1 MMMRKSITVAKTDFK
16 NALDLRFVKLGL
28 IMSIAFGP
36 VMIIFMFGS
45 LMAIIPPAEFSIV
58 VAILGPLVPSI
69 LGIFSIIP
77 TTMIAA
83 NALVGEREMNT
94 LEPLLCTPLTDREL
108 LWGKTMAGAIP
119 SLIILV
125 SSTLVS
131 VVGVAVLTIVMGFP
145 LLIILDLPGLFL
157 LSTAVPIMVFA
168 IIAVMIIVSGR
179 VTRVYEAY
187 QMTTAVIIVF
197 IIPMILPMIGL
208 ETGNIEELVWF
219 SNFITL
225 LIASV
230 LFVVGWAVALRLFNR
245 DKLVSMV

>member
-1 MMMRKSITVAKTDFK
+1 MMRKSITVAKTDFK

-28 IMSIAFGP
+28 IMSVAFGP
-36 VMIIFMFGS
+36 VMIIFMFVS
-45 LMAIIPPAEFSIV
+45 LLAIVPLAEFGIV
-58 VAILGPLVPSI
+58 LAVLGPIVPSI
-69 LGIFSIIP
+69 LGIFAIIP

-125 SSTLVS
+125 SSTIVS
-131 VVGVAVLTIVMGFP
+131 VVGVAVLTIAMGFP
-145 LLIILDLPGLFL
+145 MLIILDLPGVFL
-157 LSTAVPIMVFA
+157 LSTAVPIMIFA

-187 QMTTAVIIVF
+187 QMTTAVIVVF
-197 IIPMILPMIGL
+197 IIPMVLPMIGL
-208 ETGNIEELVWF
+208 ETGNIAELVWF

-225 LIASV
+225 IIAAL
-230 LFVVGWAVALRLFNR
+230 LFVIGWAIALKLFNR

>member
-1 MMMRKSITVAKTDFK
+1 MMRKSLTVAKTDFK

-36 VMIIFMFGS
+36 VMIILLYVS
-45 LMAIIPPAEFSIV
+45 IIPILPPSEVGFVLS
-58 VAILGPLVPSI
+58 ILGPIVAPI

-77 TTMIAA
+77 TTMISA

-108 LWGKTMAGAIP
+108 LLGKTFAGAIP

-125 SSTLVS
+125 SSTIIS
-131 VVGVAVLTIVMGFP
+131 VVGVAILTVAMGIP
-145 LLIILDLPGLFL
+145 MLIILDFPGVFL
-157 LSTAVPIMVFA
+157 LATAVPLMIFA
-168 IIAVMIIVSGR
+168 IIAIMIIVSGR

-187 QMTTAVIIVF
+187 QMTTMIILVF
-197 IIPMILPMIGL
+197 MIPLILPMMGI
-208 ETGNIEELVWF
+208 ETGVSSDLVWF
-219 SNFITL
+219 SNITT
-225 LIASV
+225 LIIAG
-230 LFVVGWAVALRLFNR
+230 LIFVIGWAIALKLFNR

>member
-1 MMMRKSITVAKTDFK
+1 MMRKSITVAKTDFK

-36 VMIIFMFGS
+36 GMIIFMFVS
-45 LMAIIPPAEFSIV
+45 LLALVPLAEFGIV
-58 VAILGPLVPSI
+58 IAVLGPIVPSI

-94 LEPLLCTPLTDREL
+94 LEPLLCTPLTDRQL

-125 SSTLVS
+125 ASTIVS
-131 VVGVAVLTIVMGFP
+131 VVGVAVLSIAMGFP
-145 LLIILDLPGLFL
+145 MLIILDLPGIFL
-157 LSTAVPIMVFA
+157 LSTAVPIMIFA

-187 QMTTAVIIVF
+187 QMTTAVIVVF

-208 ETGNIEELVWF
+208 ETGNIAELVWF
-219 SNFITL
+219 SNSITL
-225 LIASV
+225 IIAV
-230 LFVVGWAVALRLFNR
+230 LLFVIGWAIALRLFNR

>member
-1 MMMRKSITVAKTDFK
+1 MMRKSLTVAKIDFK

-28 IMSIAFGP
+28 IMSLAFGP
-36 VMIIFMFGS
+36 VMIILMFVS
-45 LMAIIPPAEFSIV
+45 LVAVIPPSEFDFV
-58 VAILGPLVPSI
+58 VLLLGPMVPSL
-69 LGIFSIIP
+69 LGIFAIIP
-77 TTMIAA
+77 TTMISA

-125 SSTLVS
+125 GSTIAS
-131 VVGVAVLTIVMGFP
+131 VVGVAVLTLAMGYP
-145 LLIILDLPGLFL
+145 MLIILDLSGIFL
-157 LSTAVPIMVFA
+157 LSTAVPIMIFA
-168 IIAVMIIVSGR
+168 IIAIMIIISGR

-187 QMTTAVIIVF
+187 QMTTPIILVF
-197 IIPMILPMIGL
+197 MIPMILPMMGA
-208 ETGNIEELVWF
+208 ETGSVGELAWF

-225 LIASV
+225 TIATLV
-230 LFVVGWAVALRLFNR
+230 FVIGWAIALKLFNR

>member
-1 MMMRKSITVAKTDFK
+1 MMRKSITVAKTDFK

-28 IMSIAFGP
+28 VMSIAFGP
-36 VMIIFMFGS
+36 GMIIIMFVS
-45 LMAIIPPAEFSIV
+45 LLALIPLAEFGIV
-58 VAILGPLVPSI
+58 IAVLGPIVPSI

-125 SSTLVS
+125 CSTIVS
-131 VVGVAVLTIVMGFP
+131 VVGVAVLSVAMGFP
-145 LLIILDLPGLFL
+145 MLIILDFPGVFL
-157 LSTAVPIMVFA
+157 LSTAVPIMIFA

-187 QMTTAVIIVF
+187 QMTTAVIVVF
-197 IIPMILPMIGL
+197 IIPMMLPMIGF
-208 ETGNIEELVWF
+208 ETGNIAELVWF

-225 LIASV
+225 IIATL
-230 LFVVGWAVALRLFNR
+230 LFVIGWAVALRLFNR

>member
-1 MMMRKSITVAKTDFK
+1 MRKSITVAKTDFK

-28 IMSIAFGP
+28 IMSVAFGP
-36 VMIIFMFGS
+36 GMIIFMFVS
-45 LMAIIPPAEFSIV
+45 LLAIVPLPGFGIV
-58 VAILGPLVPSI
+58 LAVLGPIVPSI
-69 LGIFSIIP
+69 LGIFAIIP

-125 SSTLVS
+125 CSTIVS
-131 VVGVAVLTIVMGFP
+131 VVGVAVLTIAMGFP
-145 LLIILDLPGLFL
+145 MLIILDLPGVFL
-157 LSTAVPIMVFA
+157 LSTAVPIMIFA

-187 QMTTAVIIVF
+187 QMTTAVIVVF

-208 ETGNIEELVWF
+208 ETGNIAELVWF

-225 LIASV
+225 IIASL
-230 LFVVGWAVALRLFNR
+230 LFVIGWAIALKLFNR

>member
-131 VVGVAVLTIVMGFP
+131 VVG
-145 LLIILDLPGLFL
+145 LPGLFL

>member
-1 MMMRKSITVAKTDFK
+1 MMRKSITVAKTDFK

-28 IMSIAFGP
+28 VMSVAFGP
-36 VMIIFMFGS
+36 VMIILMFVS
-45 LMAIIPPAEFSIV
+45 LMAIVPPAEFGIV
-58 VAILGPLVPSI
+58 LMLLGPIVPSI

-125 SSTLVS
+125 SSTIAS
-131 VVGVAVLTIVMGFP
+131 VVGVAVLSVAMGFP
-145 LLIILDLPGLFL
+145 MLIILDIAGVFL
-157 LSTAVPIMVFA
+157 LSTAVPIMIFA

-197 IIPMILPMIGL
+197 IIPMILPMIGF
-208 ETGNIEELVWF
+208 EAGNIAELVWLC
-219 SNFITL
+219 NFITL
-225 LIASV
+225 IIAAL
-230 LFVVGWAVALRLFNR
+230 LFVIGWAVALKLFNR

>member
-1 MMMRKSITVAKTDFK
+1 MMRKSITVAKTDFK

-36 VMIIFMFGS
+36 GMIIFMFVS
-45 LMAIIPPAEFSIV
+45 LLALVPLAEFGIV
-58 VAILGPLVPSI
+58 IAVLGPIVPSI

-94 LEPLLCTPLTDREL
+94 LEPLLCTPLTDRQL

-125 SSTLVS
+125 ASTIVS
-131 VVGVAVLTIVMGFP
+131 VVGVAVLSIAMGFP
-145 LLIILDLPGLFL
+145 MLIILDLPGIFL
-157 LSTAVPIMVFA
+157 LSTAVPIMIFA

-197 IIPMILPMIGL
+197 IIPMMLPMIGL
-208 ETGNIEELVWF
+208 ETGNITELVWF

-225 LIASV
+225 LISAL

>member
-1 MMMRKSITVAKTDFK
+1 MMRKSITVAKTDFK

-28 IMSIAFGP
+28 VMSVAFGP
-36 VMIIFMFGS
+36 VMIILMFVS
-45 LMAIIPPAEFSIV
+45 LMAIVPPAEFGIV
-58 VAILGPLVPSI
+58 LMLLGPIVPSI

-125 SSTLVS
+125 SSTIAS
-131 VVGVAVLTIVMGFP
+131 VVGVAVLSVAMGFP
-145 LLIILDLPGLFL
+145 MLIILDIAGVFL
-157 LSTAVPIMVFA
+157 LSTAVPIMIFA

-197 IIPMILPMIGL
+197 IIPMILPMIGF
-208 ETGNIEELVWF
+208 EAGNIAELVWL

-225 LIASV
+225 IIASL
-230 LFVVGWAVALRLFNR
+230 LFVIGWAVALKLFNR